1 LGVWLVNLM
10 KVFGDI
16 LGIGIVLMIVLSFVA
31 IGLHTFFNFTS
42 IPMQELVVYLHS
54 STFMLGIV
62 YAFSHDKHVR
72 IDIFY
77 QNKSEAAKKR
87 INFFG
92 TMFLLIPFCLFLFYA
107 SYNYVISSWSKL
119 EGSAEPGGLPFVYG
133 LKSLLLILPVLLIAT
148 ALVSLW
154 RKR

>member
-1 LGVWLVNLM
+1 
-10 KVFGDI
+10 
-16 LGIGIVLMIVLSFVA
+16 
-31 IGLHTFFNFTS
+31 
-42 IPMQELVVYLHS
+42 
-54 STFMLGIV
+54 MLGIV
-62 YAFSHDKHVR
+62 YAYSHDKHVR

-77 QNKSEAAKKR
+77 QNKSERIKKR

-92 TMFLLIPFCLFLFYA
+92 TLFLLIPFSLFLFYA
-107 SYNYVISSWSKL
+107 SYSYVLSSWSRL
-119 EGSAEPGGLPFVYG
+119 ESSAEPGGIPFVYG

>member
-1 LGVWLVNLM
+1 M
-10 KVFGDI
+10 RTFGNF
-16 LGIGIVLMIVLSFVA
+16 LSIGILLMVCLSFVA
-31 IGLHTFFNFTS
+31 ICLHTFFNFIS
-42 IPMQELVVYLHS
+42 IPMQELIVYLHS
-54 STFMLGIV
+54 SVFMLGIA
-62 YAFSHDKHVR
+62 YAFFHDKHVR

-77 QNKSEAAKKR
+77 QKKSTATKER

-92 TMFLLIPFCLFLFYA
+92 TIFLLIPFFLFLFYS
-107 SYNYVISSWSKL
+107 SYSYVISAWSKL

-148 ALVSLW
+148 AIVSLW

>member
-1 LGVWLVNLM
+1 M
-10 KVFGDI
+10 KTFGNI

-31 IGLHTFFNFTS
+31 IGLHTFINFTS
-42 IPMQELVVYLHS
+42 IPMQELIVYLHS
-54 STFMLGIV
+54 SIFMLGIV

-77 QNKSEAAKKR
+77 QNKSETSKKR

-92 TMFLLIPFCLFLFYA
+92 TLFLLIPFCLFLFYA
-107 SYNYVISSWSKL
+107 SYTYVLSSWSRL

-133 LKSLLLILPVLLIAT
+133 LKSLLLILPALLIAT
-148 ALVSLW
+148 AIVSLW